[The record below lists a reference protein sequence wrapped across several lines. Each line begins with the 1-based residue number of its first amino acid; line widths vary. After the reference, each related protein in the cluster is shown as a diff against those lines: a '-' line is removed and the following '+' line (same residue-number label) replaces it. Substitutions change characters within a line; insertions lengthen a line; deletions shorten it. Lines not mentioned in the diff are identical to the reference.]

1 MVPGNV
7 HSVLWRAEGEGV
19 GFSSV
24 ALPGGVIVRG
34 TAAGGGVPV
43 EVRYPAASAHFVNF
57 QPDAQLAFLT
67 LVAASWLYHFCQI
80 GTSVLVSVT
89 SPVALRTGVLPGWL
103 AWAGFVVA
111 LLTLP
116 HFPIPLLGSI

>member
-43 EVRYPAASAHFVNF
+43 EVRYPAASARFVNF
-57 QPDAQLAFLT
+57 QPDAQLVFLT
-67 LVAASWLYHFCQI
+67 LVASWWLYHFCQI

-89 SPVALRTGVLPGWL
+89 SLVALRTGVLPGWL
-103 AWAGFVVA
+103 AWSGFVVA
-111 LLTLP
+111 LLALLYVV
-116 HFPIPLLGSI
+116 IPLLGTI